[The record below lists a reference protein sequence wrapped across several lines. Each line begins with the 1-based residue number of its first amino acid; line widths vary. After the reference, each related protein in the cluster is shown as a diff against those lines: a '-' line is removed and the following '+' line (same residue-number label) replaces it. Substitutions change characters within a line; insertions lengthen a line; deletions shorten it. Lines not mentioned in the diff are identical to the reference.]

1 MAQQPLED
9 GLCTSTQ
16 IHPDKK
22 RGHQFLL
29 FYDQLAG
36 ASPERSALRPGLPA
50 SRTTRKLSTAPS
62 PAARPI
68 LRGRW
73 SSTAAR
79 ALSRN
84 PTMAATTGAHHT
96 RRERTSG
103 RRAFP
108 TTSTSTQS
116 ASANL
121 AIRSATLRGRTC
133 STMASSCGLVLARQA
148 AVHLL
153 LLVGSR
159 VFFLALWE

>member
-36 ASPERSALRPGLPA
+36 ASPERSALRLGSPA

-79 ALSRN
+79 ALFGN

>member
-16 IHPDKK
+16 IHPDQK
-22 RGHQFLL
+22 RGYQFLL
-29 FYDQLAG
+29 SSDQLAG
-36 ASPERSALRPGLPA
+36 ASPELSALRPGSPA
-50 SRTTRKLSTAPS
+50 SQTTRKPSTAPS

-121 AIRSATLRGRTC
+121 ATY
-133 STMASSCGLVLARQA
+133 LVL
-148 AVHLL
+148 
-153 LLVGSR
+153 LVEHGCISR
-159 VFFLALWE
+159 SISKSFNLDTYIHFSLFRVG